1 MKRIGLMLLT
11 LRLLFAVS
19 CQQAGQAVSEEE
31 TPYKESSFLSFLV
44 SYEDGVFSFS
54 KAPWGASKA
63 EWLKAMGLSEE
74 DLTLGAGSDEE
85 FETYIVK
92 KLIYFEDISCPG
104 VLMAEFYND
113 QLRLVTVNISGD
125 SSVWNENSYL
135 EISDQEKYP
144 DVDMLQVLSKVADQ
158 IEASSMPDSEIDGG
172 IEKGL
177 RVDRVA
183 DAAAQWW
190 DSEGNI
196 VFAIHPMSGT
206 DIISFTVR
214 NDLGL

>member
-1 MKRIGLMLLT
+1 
-11 LRLLFAVS
+11 
-19 CQQAGQAVSEEE
+19 
-31 TPYKESSFLSFLV
+31 
-44 SYEDGVFSFS
+44 
-54 KAPWGASKA
+54 
-63 EWLKAMGLSEE
+63 
-74 DLTLGAGSDEE
+74 
-85 FETYIVK
+85 
-92 KLIYFEDISCPG
+92 
-104 VLMAEFYND
+104 MAEFYND